1 MCACARAR
9 ERASERLERFSLHL
23 CCGTSQNKEQN
34 SPDVEAK
41 CVVGTLSQVSYL
53 MEEADPRSERDSSV
67 NICSSWGGIESRGT
81 VAQRVRQKL
90 ELV

>member
-53 MEEADPRSERDSSV
+53 MEEADSSV